1 MSEFWRLSVRRFQEF
16 DAAAVAYDRYRPR
29 DPVELFKNII
39 KLGGLKPGATA
50 IEIGAGTV
58 IATGSLISHGLR
70 VVAIDTSPAMLSIAR
85 EKFGTNARFV
95 EGRFED

>member
-70 VVAIDTSPAMLSIAR
+70 VVTIEPSLAMLSIAR
-85 EKFGTNARFV
+85 QSWVLMLAL
-95 EGRFED
+95 